1 MRLHSGT
8 LLAPGG
14 SMNRTRISI
23 VRVAAGGPY
32 QIVADVHSE
41 ATIEAAVLLKTLAA
55 LFGIEAAGQ
64 LKTELIDENGSFAAE
79 VSLVVEKICVILN
92 LCQGLR

>member
-1 MRLHSGT
+1 
-8 LLAPGG
+8 
-14 SMNRTRISI
+14 MNRTRISI

-64 LKTELIDENGSFAAE
+64 LKTELIDQNGRFAAE
-79 VSLVVEKICVILN
+79 ISLVVEKICVLLN